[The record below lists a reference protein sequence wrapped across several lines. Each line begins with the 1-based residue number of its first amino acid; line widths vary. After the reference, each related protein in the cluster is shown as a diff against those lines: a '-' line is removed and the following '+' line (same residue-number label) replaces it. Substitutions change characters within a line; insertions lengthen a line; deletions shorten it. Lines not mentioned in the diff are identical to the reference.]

1 MRIDTL
7 QNDADLDALAARL
20 FGQASPTL
28 QPALKARLIELN
40 PQLAS
45 FASLPAGTP
54 LLVPEGAADD
64 SDPRLD
70 AALARVTSVLDDVER
85 RNRDAIAQSR
95 AALLQS
101 STLLQTA
108 LFHDAAKTDPDL
120 AKVLNGVSAAASSQS
135 AALDDSGKFLDDQLT
150 NARTAIAVIAAPP
163 GSVRRRPVG

>member
-20 FGQASPTL
+20 FGQASPAS

-40 PQLAS
+40 PQLAT

-54 LLVPEGAADD
+54 LLVPESAADD
-64 SDPRLD
+64 SDPRLN
-70 AALARVTSVLDDVER
+70 AALARAASVLDDVEG

-101 STLLQTA
+101 TTLLQTP
-108 LFHDAAKTDPDL
+108 LFRDAAKTDSDL
-120 AKVLNGVSAAASSQS
+120 AAALNSVSDAASSQL
-135 AALDDSGKFLDDQLT
+135 AALDDSSKFLDDQLT
-150 NARTAIAVIAAPP
+150 NARIAIAVIAAPP